1 MTAFSHA
8 VLVRKQKLSCVLI
21 YNRQGQVTRRTY
33 KLFQQVNRHSL
44 RNPLSTDLST
54 G

>member
-8 VLVRKQKLSCVLI
+8 ALVRKQKLSFVLI

-33 KLFQQVNRHSL
+33 KLFQQVNHHSL
-44 RNPLSTDLST
+44 RNPLNTDLST